1 MMSELTFVTPSVSK
15 AKAIARPIWL
25 ADCAE
30 PLRVTSPLCAW
41 TSMFKDDSSLSAW
54 SLFFTRVMMT
64 ESSILPVGA
73 PAPTSLVRTMVTPR
87 SISAWR
93 SVGARRHSVM
103 CAVLCVPL
111 VVVEA
116 ILAELPL
123 VLVLEVD
130 APAAPVVDEVLLG
143 LSLLATEALVLLV
156 EVDGVLLAPSE
167 PEAEPDAAVVSLEAT
182 EALVEAVDVLLVADG
197 AEALMPELLLVSLL
211 ATDDLL
217 LDGVVLEAD
226 VLGVELLEVLAWL
239 LVSLLAKPAEEEEEA
254 GVDAVEELADGEA
267 LEEVSLLASP
277 AAAPVLEV
285 EVEAV
290 EEGEDAELALDW
302 SLLAKLLEDSVVEV
316 EVDDVAE
323 GAEAELLLD

>member
-1 MMSELTFVTPSVSK
+1 
-15 AKAIARPIWL
+15 
-25 ADCAE
+25 
-30 PLRVTSPLCAW
+30 
-41 TSMFKDDSSLSAW
+41 
-54 SLFFTRVMMT
+54 
-64 ESSILPVGA
+64 
-73 PAPTSLVRTMVTPR
+73 
-87 SISAWR
+87 
-93 SVGARRHSVM
+93 M